1 MKRKTKKLQE
11 VVNEIDNE
19 SMELNIEELTEV
31 QGGIEATDKDPGGSC
46 GLGCYIGGGADEPT
60 GAADVQYE

>member
-31 QGGIEATDKDPGGSC
+31 HGGIEGDDKSVPVESC
-46 GLGCYIGGGADEPT
+46 GLGCYLGAGADEPT
-60 GAADVQYE
+60 GEER